1 MKPFR
6 LTSRVVGQ
14 AGTNTYGDNP
24 VEIIRK
30 ELNYN
35 FTTTS
40 KKFFMMIC
48 TLNGTTQQDLK
59 QVTSCNKH

>member
-24 VEIIRK
+24 LEIIRK

-40 KKFFMMIC
+40 KKFVMMI
-48 TLNGTTQQDLK
+48 L
-59 QVTSCNKH
+59 